1 MQRNTRRGFTLIE
14 LLVVIGIISVLTALL
29 LPAVQRARDAARRT
43 ECRNNLHQMGIGLH
57 NYHEAHLAFPIGAN
71 HSFTHGMTYSQ
82 DLGQS
87 FFVSILPF
95 VEQGN
100 LYNSLDQDAPG
111 GVGNTANPLNTNG
124 PQFDGITLKI
134 FECPSSPMRRLT
146 TQQANSPHGVI
157 MPNYVGIAGASTTAK
172 NPNPLAEATYYGIMA
187 SSGVLVPNRSVKIA
201 EITDGTT
208 NTMMVAE
215 QSAYSRD
222 RSGKQVDL
230 RSSNSHGG
238 WVGTT
243 GRGVPGEGTWFCTY
257 YQSWNITT
265 VRYPINFKDAT
276 NITSAG
282 GGLSPLNGSN
292 RPIQSAHDGG
302 AHILLADGSVRFVQE
317 NIDYTTLTN
326 LANRNDGEIVGPF

>member
-1 MQRNTRRGFTLIE
+1 MKRTTRRGFTLIE
-14 LLVVIGIISVLTALL
+14 LLVVITIISVLAALL

-43 ECRNNLHQMGIGLH
+43 QCRNNLHQVGVALH
-57 NYHEAHLAFPIGAN
+57 NYHEALGAFPIGAN
-71 HSFTHGMTYSQ
+71 HSFTHGMSYNQ

-87 FFVSILPF
+87 FFVSLLPF

-100 LYNSLDQDAPG
+100 LYKSLDQNAPG

-124 PQFDGITLKI
+124 SQFDGVSLKV
-134 FECPSSPMRRLT
+134 FACPSSDMRQLT
-146 TQQANSPHGVI
+146 TTQVNSPRGVI
-157 MPNYVGIAGASTTAK
+157 MPNYVGIAGASTMAK
-172 NPNPLAEATYYGIMA
+172 NLNPLAEATYNGIMA
-187 SSGVLVPNRSVKIA
+187 SSGVLIPNASVKIS

-215 QSAYSRD
+215 QSAFSRTK
-222 RSGKQVDL
+222 SGSKVDL
-230 RSSNSHGG
+230 RSSNSSGG

-243 GRGVPGEGTWFCTY
+243 GRGVPGDGTWFCTH

-265 VRYPINFKDAT
+265 LRYPINYRDAT
-276 NITSAG
+276 SITSGG
-282 GGLSPLNGSN
+282 GGLSPLDGSN

-326 LANRNDGEIVGPF
+326 LANRNDGEAVGPF